1 MEEKEYQE
9 EVERLMNIIA
19 SLEDNMRTGIQLTE
33 AQKLTLS
40 EATELLADL
49 EKKSKEEVA
58 DAIKRAKEAGDADL
72 FEKE

>member
-19 SLEDNMRTGIQLTE
+19 SLEDNMRTGMQLTE

-49 EKKSKEEVA
+49 EKKSKDEVA

>member
-1 MEEKEYQE
+1 
-9 EVERLMNIIA
+9 MNIIA
-19 SLEDNMRTGIQLTE
+19 SLEDNMRTGMQLTE

-40 EATELLADL
+40 EAKELLADL

-58 DAIKRAKEAGDADL
+58 DAIKRAKEEGDADL

>member
-19 SLEDNMRTGIQLTE
+19 SLEDNTRTGMQLTE

-49 EKKSKEEVA
+49 EKKSKDEVA

>member
-19 SLEDNMRTGIQLTE
+19 SLEDNMRTGMQLTE

>member
-1 MEEKEYQE
+1 MEEKKYQE

-19 SLEDNMRTGIQLTE
+19 SLEDNMRTGMQLTE

-49 EKKSKEEVA
+49 EKKSKDEVA

>member
-1 MEEKEYQE
+1 MEEKKYQE
-9 EVERLMNIIA
+9 EVERLINIIA
-19 SLEDNMRTGIQLTE
+19 LLEDNMRTGMQLTE

-49 EKKSKEEVA
+49 EKKSKDEVA
-58 DAIKRAKEAGDADL
+58 DAIKRAKEEGDADL